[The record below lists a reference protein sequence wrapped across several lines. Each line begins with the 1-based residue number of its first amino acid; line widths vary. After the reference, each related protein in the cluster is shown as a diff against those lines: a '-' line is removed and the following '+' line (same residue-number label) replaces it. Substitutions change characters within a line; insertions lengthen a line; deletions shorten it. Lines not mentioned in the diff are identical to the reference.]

1 MEPGKWENDTSHI
14 KYISFPLPSLPSLPI
29 QKKPCSINIFGVTIL
44 VTNATDDA
52 TSANWKGSDNMSIWD
67 VRKPT
72 AHMRKLCRSLGEQ
85 YRITDIDLERVI
97 YRDFGNGYDVEIC
110 GVNTS
115 STRKKANIY
124 LWKDGLRIVER
135 RIGVPQDE
143 IGSTVNALYEK
154 YSDANENGT

>member
-1 MEPGKWENDTSHI
+1 
-14 KYISFPLPSLPSLPI
+14 
-29 QKKPCSINIFGVTIL
+29 
-44 VTNATDDA
+44 
-52 TSANWKGSDNMSIWD
+52 MSIWD

-115 STRKKANIY
+115 SAKKKANIY

-135 RIGVPQDE
+135 LIGVPQDE
-143 IGSTVNALYEK
+143 ISRVVDALYEK

>member
-1 MEPGKWENDTSHI
+1 
-14 KYISFPLPSLPSLPI
+14 
-29 QKKPCSINIFGVTIL
+29 
-44 VTNATDDA
+44 
-52 TSANWKGSDNMSIWD
+52 
-67 VRKPT
+67 
-72 AHMRKLCRSLGEQ
+72 MRKLCRSLGEQ

>member
-1 MEPGKWENDTSHI
+1 
-14 KYISFPLPSLPSLPI
+14 
-29 QKKPCSINIFGVTIL
+29 
-44 VTNATDDA
+44 
-52 TSANWKGSDNMSIWD
+52 MSIWD

-110 GVNTS
+110 DVNTS
-115 STRKKANIY
+115 SAKKKANIY

-135 RIGVPQDE
+135 LIGVPQEE
-143 IGSTVNALYEK
+143 IGSTVDALYEK
-154 YSDANENGT
+154 YSDASGNGS

>member
-1 MEPGKWENDTSHI
+1 
-14 KYISFPLPSLPSLPI
+14 
-29 QKKPCSINIFGVTIL
+29 
-44 VTNATDDA
+44 
-52 TSANWKGSDNMSIWD
+52 MSIWD

-124 LWKDGLRIVER
+124 LWKDGIRIVER
-135 RIGVPQDE
+135 CIGVPQDE
-143 IGSTVNALYEK
+143 ISRVVDALYEK
-154 YSDANENGT
+154 YSDANENET

>member
-1 MEPGKWENDTSHI
+1 
-14 KYISFPLPSLPSLPI
+14 
-29 QKKPCSINIFGVTIL
+29 
-44 VTNATDDA
+44 
-52 TSANWKGSDNMSIWD
+52 
-67 VRKPT
+67 
-72 AHMRKLCRSLGEQ
+72 MRKLCRSLGEQ

-135 RIGVPQDE
+135 RIGVPQEE
-143 IGSTVNALYEK
+143 IGRSVDALYEK
-154 YSDANENGT
+154 YSDASGNGS